1 MLELWRPPDNAGEPI
16 GCLATTYTFDPE
28 LFDEQCLGRF
38 LEIESEPDRED
49 LAFLREREYRLGS
62 VYAGVLVDYTQ
73 AGVSHSLRWDV
84 LPVRVRAGKQHAK
97 LSLLGWSR
105 HIRIIVASAN
115 LSGQGYRRNREV
127 AAIVDLSPKEAD
139 KDLLTQTT
147 TFLRDLLALVS
158 GAQDDTPEVRRA
170 SAYLSQVE
178 RQVETW
184 ERPRRQTVVRQ
195 QLVCTLPAVHSGSG
209 PRSSLDEA
217 VEACRRRGRL
227 PHEAWVAS
235 PFFDVDDNGGRVAAA
250 LCKSMARG
258 RTRKLRFCVPAVRD
272 EGETAVPRLAAP
284 IAIKRTPLQY
294 RGRVNVA
301 VLPDFDGD
309 KNRRFWHAKMLAL
322 RGDGYTALMTG
333 SSNFTCAGMGTA
345 SYRNIEANLLTVV
358 DRIAYGRETSTL
370 DTMWSEMVPVVDL
383 DAAEWL
389 GSQPEIDEEE
399 GAVVSLLPAGFVSG
413 TYRAGDDRQIVLR
426 FDPARLPPEWRI
438 HACGR
443 DEREILTESVWAE
456 SGSGSVVT
464 LPWLPLHPPERLVVS
479 WGGKG
484 AVLPLNVEDGQQL
497 PPPPRLEQMSAD
509 DMLWVLA
516 AADPSAAIR
525 ACARDQQSS
534 DGFDADVDS
543 ATPIDLN
550 PLRRHDLQVTFL
562 YRIRRRARILMQ
574 LRARLQ
580 RPVWGR
586 RALDW
591 RLRGMIGIE
600 ALAQRLVR
608 DIATSS
614 DTGDEALLTLADF
627 LIVLH
632 EVDYVPCD
640 GALSKQEFDEAYRL
654 FLRELAD
661 KLQEQVAAQQS
672 NISPEPMGFWLRVLD
687 RCR

>member
-1 MLELWRPPDNAGEPI
+1 MSKRTRRATSGAMLELWRPPENAGEPV

-127 AAIVDLSPKEAD
+127 AAFVDLSPKEAD
-139 KDLLTQTT
+139 KDLLTQAT
-147 TFLRDLLALVS
+147 TFLRDLLALVP

-217 VEACRRRGRL
+217 AEACRRRGRL

-235 PFFDVDDNGGRVAAA
+235 PFFDVDDNGGRVAVA

-294 RGRVNVA
+294 RG
-301 VLPDFDGD
+301 
-309 KNRRFWHAKMLAL
+309 
-322 RGDGYTALMTG
+322 
-333 SSNFTCAGMGTA
+333 A
-345 SYRNIEANLLTVV
+345 SV
-358 DRIAYGRETSTL
+358 
-370 DTMWSEMVPVVDL
+370 
-383 DAAEWL
+383 
-389 GSQPEIDEEE
+389 
-399 GAVVSLLPAGFVSG
+399 
-413 TYRAGDDRQIVLR
+413 
-426 FDPARLPPEWRI
+426 
-438 HACGR
+438 
-443 DEREILTESVWAE
+443 
-456 SGSGSVVT
+456 
-464 LPWLPLHPPERLVVS
+464 
-479 WGGKG
+479 
-484 AVLPLNVEDGQQL
+484 
-497 PPPPRLEQMSAD
+497 
-509 DMLWVLA
+509 
-516 AADPSAAIR
+516 
-525 ACARDQQSS
+525 
-534 DGFDADVDS
+534 
-543 ATPIDLN
+543 
-550 PLRRHDLQVTFL
+550 
-562 YRIRRRARILMQ
+562 
-574 LRARLQ
+574 
-580 RPVWGR
+580 
-586 RALDW
+586 
-591 RLRGMIGIE
+591 
-600 ALAQRLVR
+600 
-608 DIATSS
+608 
-614 DTGDEALLTLADF
+614 
-627 LIVLH
+627 
-632 EVDYVPCD
+632 
-640 GALSKQEFDEAYRL
+640 
-654 FLRELAD
+654 
-661 KLQEQVAAQQS
+661 
-672 NISPEPMGFWLRVLD
+672 
-687 RCR
+687 